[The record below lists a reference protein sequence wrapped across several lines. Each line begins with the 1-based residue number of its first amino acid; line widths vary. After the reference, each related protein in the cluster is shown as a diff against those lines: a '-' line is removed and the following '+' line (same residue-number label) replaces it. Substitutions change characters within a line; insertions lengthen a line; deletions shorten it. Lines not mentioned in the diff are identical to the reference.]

1 MVERDTS
8 TANVRFKAENMA
20 SASYDTG
27 WLELAARPRRLLVVP
42 TSSVL
47 YSGESAYVLA
57 TPSGGHTFTRRSV
70 TIGKLLD
77 SGHVADSAGDHFGT
91 IVVLSGLQEGGA
103 LDIVS
108 SLSRLPR
115 SWRWVANEREGH
127 CRATLF
133 LTSRIRRLGS

>member
-1 MVERDTS
+1 VVERDTS

-91 IVVLSGLQEGGA
+91 IVVLSGLQEGER
-103 LDIVS
+103 V
-108 SLSRLPR
+108 
-115 SWRWVANEREGH
+115 VASDTFFFDAE
-127 CRATLF
+127 
-133 LTSRIRRLGS
+133 RRLQAVQGKPAEVTD